1 MSTEQRDMRP
11 FSPVEALDR
20 LAAGIR
26 LRVGDEL
33 LEPGGGKILDEAVY
47 LHTPVTVV
55 LPSRADVDAETE
67 AATAELE
74 GLDLTADDIKFVVV
88 MSSGYL
94 KLLDFAAE
102 CSLGSLS
109 QAPTE
114 TSLTKGGRP
123 RALRAPHGGCSIE
136 VLFYLANEK
145 PKKTGRPWRYA
156 TWLAKASFELSTEQ
170 AFRGFTPKP
179 LTATEKAERKLSP
192 KTVRYITLDNN
203 SPIEPDLT
211 EDLVEVWIDADL
223 LAQMSIAP
231 KSKSSVALQRQF
243 FVDAVAAVVSA
254 AAALP
259 GLADLGWSEIK
270 ETILGRV
277 ISMVAPT
284 STKPEVR
291 ETACQSY
298 LDMLKEN
305 PPQFM
310 SYVEAAAGLATAFE
324 AQMEA

>member
-1 MSTEQRDMRP
+1 MSIEQRDMRP
-11 FSPVEALDR
+11 FSPVDALDR
-20 LAAGIR
+20 IADAIR

-33 LEPGGGKILDEAVY
+33 LEPGGGKILDESVY
-47 LHTPVTVV
+47 LHTPVNVV
-55 LPSRADVDAETE
+55 LPGRVVIEEELEAARAD
-67 AATAELE
+67 LE
-74 GLDLTADDIKFVVV
+74 RLDLAADDVKFVVV

-102 CSLGSLS
+102 CLLGDLS
-109 QAPTE
+109 KVPSE
-114 TSLTKGGRP
+114 IHLTKGGRP
-123 RALRAPHGGCSIE
+123 RALQAPHGGCTIE

-156 TWLAKASFELSTEQ
+156 TWLAKSTFELATEQ

-179 LTATEKAERKLSP
+179 LTAAEKAARALSP

-211 EDLVEVWIDADL
+211 EDLVEVWIDSDL
-223 LAQMSIAP
+223 LAQMSVAP

-254 AAALP
+254 AVALP
-259 GLADLGWSEIK
+259 GIADLGWSEIK

-277 ISMVAPT
+277 ISMVAP
-284 STKPEVR
+284 SNSKPEVR
-291 ETACQSY
+291 ESACKVY
-298 LDMLKEN
+298 LDMLKTN

-310 SYVEAAAGLATAFE
+310 SYVEAAAGLSTAFE

>member
-11 FSPVEALDR
+11 FSPVEALDG
-20 LAAGIR
+20 LAAAIR

-33 LEPGGGKILDEAVY
+33 LEPGGGKILDESVY

-55 LPSRADVDAETE
+55 LPGRADVSAAVDA
-67 AATAELE
+67 AAAELE
-74 GLDLTADDIKFVVV
+74 ELELTLDDVKFVVV

-94 KLLDFAAE
+94 KLLDFAGESA
-102 CSLGSLS
+102 LGDLPKASS
-109 QAPTE
+109 E
-114 TSLTKGGRP
+114 IHLTKGSRP
-123 RALRAPHGGCSIE
+123 RALRAPHGGCTVE

-170 AFRGFTPKP
+170 AFRGFTPRP
-179 LTATEKAERKLSP
+179 LTATEKADRKLSP

-254 AAALP
+254 AVALP
-259 GLADLGWSEIK
+259 TLAGLGWSDIK

-277 ISMVAPT
+277 VSMVAPS

-291 ETACQSY
+291 ETACQNY

-305 PPQFM
+305 PAQFM
-310 SYVEAAAGLATAFE
+310 SYVEAAAGLSSAFE